1 MQYMAELIFEFIRAI
16 ELLLVY
22 PVAEILSNESVFVAT
37 NLLIAIV
44 FLYYKKR
51 KQNRRVNWKTLKGA
65 FLSTRI
71 WWSQSSR
78 IDYVSLIVNSFCLAS
93 AALLIDRYLSGGAIN
108 DSLFVSAWLESLVG
122 PSEISVS
129 PQTSVIM
136 TTVIAFVVFDFFNYW
151 YHRNLHQYPYLWR
164 IHSRHHSATNL
175 TPFTN
180 FRAHPLEAIFR
191 LPVTY
196 FASMLV
202 AGLCSYSLGQD
213 ASEMLILGTNLF
225 AFSVLLLGGTLV
237 HSHIFLRFPRWLSY
251 LIVSPA
257 MHQVHHS
264 CMPAHRNKNY
274 GSNLAIWDWM
284 FGTLYLPD
292 SAEPVL
298 FGLSQHNRMQQ
309 STHAFFFG
317 NNMNKQEER

>member
-1 MQYMAELIFEFIRAI
+1 MQYTAELIFELIQVI

-22 PVAEILSNESVFVAT
+22 PVAEILSNESVFIAT
-37 NLLIAIV
+37 NLFIAI
-44 FLYYKKR
+44 LCLHYKKR
-51 KQNRRVNWKTLKGA
+51 KQNKRLSWKTLKGA
-65 FLSTRI
+65 FLSSRI

-93 AALLIDRYLSGGAIN
+93 AALLIDRYLSGGAVK
-108 DSLFVSAWLESLVG
+108 DSLFVSTWLESVAG
-122 PSEISVS
+122 PSELDLT
-129 PQTSVIM
+129 PQATVAL
-136 TTVIAFVVFDFFNYW
+136 TTIIAFMVFDFFNYW
-151 YHRNLHQYPYLWR
+151 YHRVLHQSPDLWR

-180 FRAHPLEAIFR
+180 FRAHPLEAILR
-191 LPVTY
+191 LPITY

-202 AGLCSYSLGQD
+202 AGLCSYSLGQE

-225 AFSVLLLGGTLV
+225 AFGVLLLGGTLV

-264 CMPAHRNKNY
+264 CKPAHRNKNY

-284 FGTLYLPD
+284 FGTIYLPK
-292 SAEPVL
+292 SEEKVV
-298 FGLSQHNRMQQ
+298 FGLSQSNRAQP
-309 STHAFFFG
+309 STSAFFFG
-317 NNMNKQEER
+317 KNINRQEKI

>member
-1 MQYMAELIFEFIRAI
+1 MAELIFEFIRAI

-93 AALLIDRYLSGGAIN
+93 AALLIDRYLSGGVIN
-108 DSLFVSAWLESLVG
+108 DSLFVSAWLESIVG
-122 PSEISVS
+122 PSELRVTPQASVA
-129 PQTSVIM
+129 V
-136 TTVIAFVVFDFFNYW
+136 TTLIAFVVFDFFNYW
-151 YHRNLHQYPYLWR
+151 YHRILHQYPYLWR

-180 FRAHPLEAIFR
+180 FRLTLSKR
-191 LPVTY
+191 
-196 FASMLV
+196 
-202 AGLCSYSLGQD
+202 YS
-213 ASEMLILGTNLF
+213 
-225 AFSVLLLGGTLV
+225 V
-237 HSHIFLRFPRWLSY
+237 
-251 LIVSPA
+251 
-257 MHQVHHS
+257 
-264 CMPAHRNKNY
+264 C
-274 GSNLAIWDWM
+274 
-284 FGTLYLPD
+284 
-292 SAEPVL
+292 
-298 FGLSQHNRMQQ
+298 
-309 STHAFFFG
+309 
-317 NNMNKQEER
+317 